1 MNKIGAREVCQIS
14 GELKSRENENY
25 ENYEEEEEK
34 GVLALKIAYFA
45 KS

>member
-1 MNKIGAREVCQIS
+1 MNKIGAREVGQIS
-14 GELKSRENENY
+14 GELKSREK
-25 ENYEEEEEK
+25 EEELEKK

>member
-1 MNKIGAREVCQIS
+1 MNKIGAREVGQIS
-14 GELKSRENENY
+14 GELKSRENKNY
-25 ENYEEEEEK
+25 YEEEEEK

>member
-1 MNKIGAREVCQIS
+1 MNKIRAREVGQIS
-14 GELKSRENENY
+14 GEPKSRENYYYKNY
-25 ENYEEEEEK
+25 YKK